1 MKVQIRWQ
9 WMLIAIIT
17 VALAL
22 SGMMAMNDEGYG
34 AGAQTEQLTWKVHDL
49 RQKDPG
55 LITGSST
62 VNPAV
67 FVEQVPIECDIV
79 PDPHSEFR
87 FYYRCPMIWEPA

>member
-1 MKVQIRWQ
+1 MQIRWQ
-9 WMLIAIIT
+9 WVLVIIMA
-17 VALAL
+17 VALAI
-22 SGMMAMNDEGYG
+22 SGVMAISSDDSNV
-34 AGAQTEQLTWKVHDL
+34 GAQSDQLTWKVHDL

-62 VNPAV
+62 VNPSE